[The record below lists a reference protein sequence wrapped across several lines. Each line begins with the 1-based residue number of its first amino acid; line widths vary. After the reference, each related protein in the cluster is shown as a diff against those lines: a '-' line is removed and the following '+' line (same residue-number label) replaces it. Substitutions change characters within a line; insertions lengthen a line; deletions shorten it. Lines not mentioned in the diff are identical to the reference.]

1 MTRNA
6 LLLLAAVLIVLWA
19 LGWLFLRIATFAIH
33 ILLGLGIVLLILALI
48 RRVSS
53 RRSVD

>member
-33 ILLGLGIVLLILALI
+33 ILLGLGIVLLILGLI
-48 RRVSS
+48 RRVSNRGS
-53 RRSVD
+53 AG

>member
-1 MTRNA
+1 MTRNT

-19 LGWLFLRIATFAIH
+19 LGWLFLRVATFAIH

-53 RRSVD
+53 RSRVD